1 MPYVLFLFVNNAV
14 CIFHSCSLKSDSSYG
29 SMDAAVSV
37 VAFGLGICGRAMKQ
51 NNDLDFQ
58 YGWVKLFH
66 RKSGIASGEIL
77 CNSAKISYSIIVPIM
92 ERTKTLLRTQD
103 IRFQIKCHGWKTFVS
118 FRTEQ
123 IVFQS
128 NHHTP
133 SHKVRNSGKKKY
145 SPRES
150 IEEGREQRRK
160 REWKNSDWILTRKCL
175 SRRDLRM
182 IFPIFTIAVIIQT
195 TASILWIMSVCFKKL
210 FGEETPPSPQAGG
223 KTVEYLCP
231 QQQRF

>member
-92 ERTKTLLRTQD
+92 ERTKALLHTQD

-118 FRTEQ
+118 FRTEK

-128 NHHTP
+128 NHQ

-150 IEEGREQRRK
+150 IEGR
-160 REWKNSDWILTRKCL
+160 REWKNSDWILTRNVSLGEIWEWFSL
-175 SRRDLRM
+175 SL
-182 IFPIFTIAVIIQT
+182 P
-195 TASILWIMSVCFKKL
+195 
-210 FGEETPPSPQAGG
+210 
-223 KTVEYLCP
+223 
-231 QQQRF
+231 